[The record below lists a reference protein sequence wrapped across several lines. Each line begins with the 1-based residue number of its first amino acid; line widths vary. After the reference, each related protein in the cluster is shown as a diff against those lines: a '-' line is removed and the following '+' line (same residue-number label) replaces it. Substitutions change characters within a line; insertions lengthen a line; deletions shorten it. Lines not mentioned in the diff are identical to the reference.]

1 MQRKVK
7 ASGINPVSQMDFAS
21 HAPPEDPARALVWL
35 LTEEAAEFAGQEI
48 SLRDP
53 EIRARIGLR

>member
-1 MQRKVK
+1 
-7 ASGINPVSQMDFAS
+7 MDFAS

-35 LTEEAAEFAGQEI
+35 LTEDAAAFAGQEV

-53 EIRARIGLR
+53 DIRARIGLAK